1 MLSDS
6 GFSLG
11 CKLSFFAYLLE
22 CGNSNYDYDTYNI
35 SKCACIDEEKSSC
48 NDNDT
53 HYSVKMVK
61 CISSQTC
68 SYTVYSD
75 KGGDNHLNSLPPGA
89 VNEEQGRV
97 KAEAVRNNKSS
108 NG

>member
-6 GFSLG
+6 GFRLG
-11 CKLSFFAYLLE
+11 CKLSFFVYLLE
-22 CGNSNYDYDTYNI
+22 YRNTNYNYNTYNI
-35 SKCACIDEEKSSC
+35 SKCTGIDEEKSSS

-68 SYTVYSD
+68 SYAVYSN